1 MYMVD
6 NFTKKRLFSLLAE
19 SSPVTNEEM
28 QSAYVEFIDE
38 VKTQT
43 QSETDYTQL
52 FRLLN
57 ITRIEFQALQ
67 TQILYEQ
74 GEKCASKSVLSE
86 SNLVS

>member
-1 MYMVD
+1 MND
-6 NFTKKRLFSLLAE
+6 LTTTRLFSLLAE
-19 SSPVTNEEM
+19 PSPVPNEEM
-28 QSAYVEFIDE
+28 QSAYVELVDE

-57 ITRIEFQALQ
+57 LTRIEFQALQ

-74 GEKCASKSVLSE
+74 GEKCA
-86 SNLVS
+86 